1 MKNLRPSG
9 VLVAI
14 AHGSESLETVTLVNV
29 LRRADLDV
37 TVASIEAEQTVSGT
51 RGIKLVAD
59 ARFLDV
65 REHRYELIALP
76 GGEKGAEA
84 LSRHMPLIEML
95 ERHNDDRRL
104 IGAICA
110 APALTLAPHHF
121 LDGCR
126 ATCYPAF
133 KSRLKNWVDEPVVM
147 DRNLVTSQGPGT
159 AMAFSLKLAGLLAG
173 ALKHDEVAA
182 GLLSR

>member
-14 AHGSESLETVTLVNV
+14 AHGSESFETITLVNV
-29 LRRADLDV
+29 LRRADLEV
-37 TVASIEAEQTVSGT
+37 TVASIEPDLNVSGT
-51 RGIKLVAD
+51 RGIRLVAD
-59 ARFLDV
+59 ARLLDV
-65 REHRYELIALP
+65 REHRFALIVLP

-95 ERHNDDRRL
+95 ERQNDDRQP
-104 IGAICA
+104 IAAICA

-121 LDGCR
+121 LDGRR

-133 KSRLKNWVDEPVVM
+133 KARLGKYVDEPVVV
-147 DRNLVTSQGPGT
+147 DQNLVTSQGPGT
-159 AMAFSLKLAGLLAG
+159 AMAFALALVELVAG
-173 ALKHDEVAA
+173 REKREQVAA
-182 GLLSR
+182 GLLVH